1 MLSEDEAN
9 AEEDEDADA
18 LTDVEEDGEPDT
30 DDSDYLPSSNSS
42 ESSEEYEFNE
52 EGSTFHKPFQTTFR
66 PLIWCLHCQALAGIL
81 CTTKRHQRIYG
92 CPQCVSG
99 DTADTLCLE
108 NFAVRFNYRV
118 DFHKHAIN
126 EHGASEQAPEHRTC
140 EDCGKSNRVEDEHHV
155 CECKIKPFSCKLCPK
170 RFLTQIGHKVHY
182 RRLHGDYM
190 HICKFCLMDF
200 EMKQT
205 KIQHERVHNKRG
217 SPYSCPS
224 CQKRFKKFHERNAH
238 LKSHGEQKVY
248 LCSTCGMSFKRISK
262 YERHVRT
269 HTGEKP
275 YICQECERSF
285 AQASH
290 LKSHIRIHT
299 GEKPFMCEQCGE
311 CFNHNVSLKNHLLRQ
326 HGIDPACEPTEEGRR
341 IGRPFSD
348 FPLKKKI
355 KECNKRSKRQ
365 RSTPHD
371 EEEASGFPESDYQE
385 KSDDSDREEW
395 TEQSRSQKRRATR
408 RNSQRKRGKKSHGTL
423 QLPST
428 VKHVGCQ
435 TDPPKRAS
443 VGTQL
448 SIGTLKR
455 HVRSSGVLAVP
466 QTKEAGVG
474 TDRLVSRLF
483 RELTSAPVK
492 PAVPPP
498 AAVCDETGPALPQM
512 VIVPDVSWL
521 SRDEQPPVEIEV
533 EAEVMSS
540 EDEANA
546 EEDEDADALTDVEED
561 GEPDKDDSDYLPSSN
576 SSESSE
582 EYEFNEEGSTS
593 HKPFQ
598 TTFRPLIWCLHCQAL
613 AGILCTTKRHQRIYG
628 CLQCVSGDTA
638 DTLCLENFAVHFN
651 YRTDFHKHAIT
662 EHGASEQAP
671 EHRTCEDCGKSS
683 RVEDE
688 HHVCECK
695 IKPFSCKLCPK
706 RFLTQIGHKVHYR
719 RLHGDYMHICKFCL
733 MDFEMKQTKIQHERV
748 HNMRGS
754 PYSCPSCQ
762 KRFKKF
768 HERNAHLK
776 SHGEQK
782 VYLCSTCGMSFKR
795 ISKYE
800 QHVRTHTGEKPY
812 ICQECERSFAQAS
825 HLKSHM
831 RIHTGEKPF
840 MCEQCGKCF
849 NHNVSLKN
857 HLLRQHSIHPAC
869 EPTEEGRRIGRP
881 FSDFPLKKKI
891 KECNKRSK
899 KQRSAPNDEE
909 EASGFPKSDYQE
921 KSDDSDGVEW
931 REQHAIQKRKTKR
944 RNPWRKRRKMSHD
957 PGTLHHTTKLRFQHV
972 GCQTDPP
979 QSVSVGTLSVAFTKG
994 ISVGTQLS
1002 MGTLKEAHMRSKGVL
1017 AVPRTKEAGVGTD
1030 RLVSRLFRELTS
1042 APVKPAVPPPAA
1054 GCDETGPALPQ
1065 MVIVP
1070 DVSWLSRDEQ
1080 PPVEIEVETE
1090 MMSSEDEADA
1100 EKEEEEE
1107 EEDEGADA
1115 LTDVEEDGEP
1125 DTDDSDY
1132 LPSSNSSESSE
1143 ENEFNEEGSTSHK
1156 PFQTTIRPLIWCL
1169 HCQVLAGILC
1179 TTKRHQRIYG
1189 CPQCV
1194 SGDTADTLCLEN
1206 FAVHFNYRTDFHKH
1220 AITEHG
1226 ASEQA
1231 PEHRTCEDCGKSN
1244 RVEDEHHVCECKIKP
1259 FSCKLCHKR
1268 FLTQIGQKVHYRRL
1282 HGDYMHICKFCLMDF
1297 EMKQTKIRHERVHNK
1312 RGSPYSCPSCQKRFK
1327 KFHERNAHLKSHGEQ
1342 KVYLCSTCGMSFK
1355 RILKYERHV
1364 RTHTREKPYI
1374 CQECE
1379 RSFAQASH
1387 LKSHM
1392 RIHTGEKPFMCEQC
1406 GKCFNHNVSLKNH
1419 LLRQHSIHP
1428 ACEPT
1433 EEGRRIGRPFSDFPL
1448 KKKIKEYNKRSKKQR
1463 SAPHDEE
1470 EASGFP
1476 ESDYQEKSDDSDS
1489 VGEEWSEQSGSKK
1502 RRAKRR
1508 NTRGKRRK
1516 MSHVEEET

>member
-1 MLSEDEAN
+1 
-9 AEEDEDADA
+9 
-18 LTDVEEDGEPDT
+18 
-30 DDSDYLPSSNSS
+30 
-42 ESSEEYEFNE
+42 
-52 EGSTFHKPFQTTFR
+52 
-66 PLIWCLHCQALAGIL
+66 
-81 CTTKRHQRIYG
+81 
-92 CPQCVSG
+92 
-99 DTADTLCLE
+99 
-108 NFAVRFNYRV
+108 
-118 DFHKHAIN
+118 
-126 EHGASEQAPEHRTC
+126 
-140 EDCGKSNRVEDEHHV
+140 
-155 CECKIKPFSCKLCPK
+155 
-170 RFLTQIGHKVHY
+170 
-182 RRLHGDYM
+182 
-190 HICKFCLMDF
+190 
-200 EMKQT
+200 
-205 KIQHERVHNKRG
+205 
-217 SPYSCPS
+217 
-224 CQKRFKKFHERNAH
+224 
-238 LKSHGEQKVY
+238 
-248 LCSTCGMSFKRISK
+248 
-262 YERHVRT
+262 
-269 HTGEKP
+269 
-275 YICQECERSF
+275 
-285 AQASH
+285 
-290 LKSHIRIHT
+290 
-299 GEKPFMCEQCGE
+299 
-311 CFNHNVSLKNHLLRQ
+311 
-326 HGIDPACEPTEEGRR
+326 
-341 IGRPFSD
+341 
-348 FPLKKKI
+348 
-355 KECNKRSKRQ
+355 
-365 RSTPHD
+365 
-371 EEEASGFPESDYQE
+371 
-385 KSDDSDREEW
+385 
-395 TEQSRSQKRRATR
+395 
-408 RNSQRKRGKKSHGTL
+408 
-423 QLPST
+423 
-428 VKHVGCQ
+428 
-435 TDPPKRAS
+435 
-443 VGTQL
+443 
-448 SIGTLKR
+448 
-455 HVRSSGVLAVP
+455 
-466 QTKEAGVG
+466 
-474 TDRLVSRLF
+474 
-483 RELTSAPVK
+483 
-492 PAVPPP
+492 
-498 AAVCDETGPALPQM
+498 
-512 VIVPDVSWL
+512 
-521 SRDEQPPVEIEV
+521 
-533 EAEVMSS
+533 
-540 EDEANA
+540 
-546 EEDEDADALTDVEED
+546 
-561 GEPDKDDSDYLPSSN
+561 
-576 SSESSE
+576 
-582 EYEFNEEGSTS
+582 
-593 HKPFQ
+593 
-598 TTFRPLIWCLHCQAL
+598 
-613 AGILCTTKRHQRIYG
+613 
-628 CLQCVSGDTA
+628 
-638 DTLCLENFAVHFN
+638 
-651 YRTDFHKHAIT
+651 
-662 EHGASEQAP
+662 
-671 EHRTCEDCGKSS
+671 
-683 RVEDE
+683 
-688 HHVCECK
+688 
-695 IKPFSCKLCPK
+695 
-706 RFLTQIGHKVHYR
+706 
-719 RLHGDYMHICKFCL
+719 
-733 MDFEMKQTKIQHERV
+733 
-748 HNMRGS
+748 
-754 PYSCPSCQ
+754 
-762 KRFKKF
+762 
-768 HERNAHLK
+768 
-776 SHGEQK
+776 
-782 VYLCSTCGMSFKR
+782 
-795 ISKYE
+795 
-800 QHVRTHTGEKPY
+800 
-812 ICQECERSFAQAS
+812 
-825 HLKSHM
+825 
-831 RIHTGEKPF
+831 
-840 MCEQCGKCF
+840 
-849 NHNVSLKN
+849 
-857 HLLRQHSIHPAC
+857 
-869 EPTEEGRRIGRP
+869 
-881 FSDFPLKKKI
+881 
-891 KECNKRSK
+891 
-899 KQRSAPNDEE
+899 
-909 EASGFPKSDYQE
+909 
-921 KSDDSDGVEW
+921 
-931 REQHAIQKRKTKR
+931 
-944 RNPWRKRRKMSHD
+944 
-957 PGTLHHTTKLRFQHV
+957 
-972 GCQTDPP
+972 
-979 QSVSVGTLSVAFTKG
+979 
-994 ISVGTQLS
+994 
-1002 MGTLKEAHMRSKGVL
+1002 MRSKGVL

-1080 PPVEIEVETE
+1080 PPVEIEVELTTSITSRPSASSQQKSQWTSQDSQNRPSVSDQEKKSRSNYGKLSKELVRQLMFHCWECSSECCVQSKGKGDGFSLRQECLLCSSYRVWTSQPADILREKETE

-1100 EKEEEEE
+1100 EKEEEEEEE

-1206 FAVHFNYRTDFHKH
+1206 FAVRFNYRTDFHKH

-1508 NTRGKRRK
+1508 NTRRKRRK

>member
-1 MLSEDEAN
+1 MKNETKSKWLEFLSG
-9 AEEDEDADA
+9 
-18 LTDVEEDGEPDT
+18 VEVTPNT
-30 DDSDYLPSSNSS
+30 RVCS
-42 ESSEEYEFNE
+42 
-52 EGSTFHKPFQTTFR
+52 
-66 PLIWCLHCQALAGIL
+66 
-81 CTTKRHQRIYG
+81 RHF
-92 CPQCVSG
+92 
-99 DTADTLCLE
+99 TADSFE
-108 NFAVRFNYRV
+108 NW
-118 DFHKHAIN
+118 
-126 EHGASEQAPEHRTC
+126 
-140 EDCGKSNRVEDEHHV
+140 
-155 CECKIKPFSCKLCPK
+155 
-170 RFLTQIGHKVHY
+170 
-182 RRLHGDYM
+182 
-190 HICKFCLMDF
+190 
-200 EMKQT
+200 
-205 KIQHERVHNKRG
+205 
-217 SPYSCPS
+217 
-224 CQKRFKKFHERNAH
+224 
-238 LKSHGEQKVY
+238 
-248 LCSTCGMSFKRISK
+248 
-262 YERHVRT
+262 
-269 HTGEKP
+269 
-275 YICQECERSF
+275 
-285 AQASH
+285 AQY
-290 LKSHIRIHT
+290 T
-299 GEKPFMCEQCGE
+299 
-311 CFNHNVSLKNHLLRQ
+311 
-326 HGIDPACEPTEEGRR
+326 
-341 IGRPFSD
+341 
-348 FPLKKKI
+348 
-355 KECNKRSKRQ
+355 
-365 RSTPHD
+365 
-371 EEEASGFPESDYQE
+371 SGFA
-385 KSDDSDREEW
+385 
-395 TEQSRSQKRRATR
+395 SRLKLKATAFPTLTAG
-408 RNSQRKRGKKSHGTL
+408 SVDAKLGTL

-512 VIVPDVSWL
+512 MIVPDVSWL

-533 EAEVMSS
+533 ELTTSITSRPSASSQQNCQWTSQDPQNKLSAFDQEKKSRSNYGKLSKELVRQLMFHCWECSSECCVQSKGKGDGFSLRQECLLCSSYRVWTSQPADILREKEAEVMSS

-561 GEPDKDDSDYLPSSN
+561 GEPDTDDSDYLPSSN

-748 HNMRGS
+748 HNTRGS

-944 RNPWRKRRKMSHD
+944 RNPWRKRRKMSH
-957 PGTLHHTTKLRFQHV
+957 
-972 GCQTDPP
+972 
-979 QSVSVGTLSVAFTKG
+979 
-994 ISVGTQLS
+994 
-1002 MGTLKEAHMRSKGVL
+1002 
-1017 AVPRTKEAGVGTD
+1017 
-1030 RLVSRLFRELTS
+1030 
-1042 APVKPAVPPPAA
+1042 
-1054 GCDETGPALPQ
+1054 
-1065 MVIVP
+1065 
-1070 DVSWLSRDEQ
+1070 
-1080 PPVEIEVETE
+1080 
-1090 MMSSEDEADA
+1090 
-1100 EKEEEEE
+1100 
-1107 EEDEGADA
+1107 
-1115 LTDVEEDGEP
+1115 
-1125 DTDDSDY
+1125 
-1132 LPSSNSSESSE
+1132 
-1143 ENEFNEEGSTSHK
+1143 
-1156 PFQTTIRPLIWCL
+1156 
-1169 HCQVLAGILC
+1169 
-1179 TTKRHQRIYG
+1179 
-1189 CPQCV
+1189 
-1194 SGDTADTLCLEN
+1194 
-1206 FAVHFNYRTDFHKH
+1206 
-1220 AITEHG
+1220 
-1226 ASEQA
+1226 
-1231 PEHRTCEDCGKSN
+1231 
-1244 RVEDEHHVCECKIKP
+1244 
-1259 FSCKLCHKR
+1259 
-1268 FLTQIGQKVHYRRL
+1268 
-1282 HGDYMHICKFCLMDF
+1282 
-1297 EMKQTKIRHERVHNK
+1297 
-1312 RGSPYSCPSCQKRFK
+1312 
-1327 KFHERNAHLKSHGEQ
+1327 
-1342 KVYLCSTCGMSFK
+1342 
-1355 RILKYERHV
+1355 
-1364 RTHTREKPYI
+1364 
-1374 CQECE
+1374 
-1379 RSFAQASH
+1379 
-1387 LKSHM
+1387 
-1392 RIHTGEKPFMCEQC
+1392 
-1406 GKCFNHNVSLKNH
+1406 
-1419 LLRQHSIHP
+1419 
-1428 ACEPT
+1428 
-1433 EEGRRIGRPFSDFPL
+1433 
-1448 KKKIKEYNKRSKKQR
+1448 
-1463 SAPHDEE
+1463 
-1470 EASGFP
+1470 
-1476 ESDYQEKSDDSDS
+1476 
-1489 VGEEWSEQSGSKK
+1489 
-1502 RRAKRR
+1502 
-1508 NTRGKRRK
+1508 
-1516 MSHVEEET
+1516 VEEET